1 MSGLMNLEMWPV
13 HGPEIAFLALV
24 VSIQL
29 AFAIWQL
36 VKYLTGEQHYT
47 RTFGWGV
54 VLAKTCAGA
63 LYPTFFLL
71 LSMSRYLSTFL
82 HLATKC

>member
-1 MSGLMNLEMWPV
+1 MSGLMNFEMWPV

-36 VKYLTGEQHYT
+36 VKYLTGEHYT

-54 VLAKTCAGA
+54 VLAKMYAGA
-63 LYPTFFLL
+63 MYPTFFLL

-82 HLATKC
+82 HLTTKC